1 MDIKAVPSRPI
12 HSPST
17 MARGAT
23 RKAVL
28 ALEVRSHEL
37 HVHAPRPRRQ
47 GVSPVFIFSTLH
59 NNGRGKEVEAWVE
72 RLVCRSRDSFPCLVT
87 RGATVERIEG
97 DPWAADLAI
106 EKCDLSQKH

>member
-1 MDIKAVPSRPI
+1 MS
-12 HSPST
+12 ST
-17 MARGAT
+17 FMPHGR
-23 RKAVL
+23 
-28 ALEVRSHEL
+28 
-37 HVHAPRPRRQ
+37 
-47 GVSPVFIFSTLH
+47 VSPVFIFSTLH

-72 RLVCRSRDSFPCLVT
+72 RLVCRSRDSSPCLVT